1 MKLNTTHI
9 ISEMDTLDIDWFS
22 SFIAIF
28 EMDSDMIT
36 IYFGIWII
44 ESFFSTLRT
53 NIIPY
58 WYNWYFYH

>member
-9 ISEMDTLDIDWFS
+9 INEMDTLDIDWFS

-44 ESFFSTLRT
+44 ESFFL
-53 NIIPY
+53 P
-58 WYNWYFYH
+58 

>member
-9 ISEMDTLDIDWFS
+9 INEMDTIDIDWFS

-44 ESFFSTLRT
+44 EFFFYPENKHYTLL
-53 NIIPY
+53 I
-58 WYNWYFYH
+58 